1 MAARPPVKRG
11 TAIRPTRGGAARLAR
26 AAAFVAGLY
35 VVATG
40 HVGSNNVFFSGEAGP
55 YPVSVIIRPPEV
67 IPGLA
72 EIAIRVPGGD
82 VDRVTARPV
91 RWDAAPEGGAPS
103 PDEAVPVA
111 GDAELFAAELWLMT
125 VGAYRIEVAVE
136 GGRGSGEVSVPVTSV
151 MLGVRDLPP
160 GLGLVL
166 AALGLLLVAG
176 VVSITGA
183 AVRESQIPAG
193 EAADSRQRRRARI
206 AMALTAVGM
215 AGLLYLGNAWWEAVD
230 REVRSGIFERLEV
243 EGAIVRDG
251 GTPALEIAI
260 TDPAW
265 LGRNWSPLVPDH
277 GKLMHMFVVG
287 APGMGAFAHVHPVPV
302 DSSTFRVPWPGLP
315 PGEYRIY
322 GDIVQ
327 ESGFAQT
334 VVDTVTVDAAALA
347 VAEGEAAVSGEAV
360 TAPVA
365 PGAQDLRPEASGGLL
380 PDADDSAWTG
390 VPVALSGPGSEARLD
405 DGSILEWQGSQELRV
420 DEETVLAFRLWDPDE
435 KPAELEPYMGMLS
448 HAALTRDDGAVFVHL
463 HPAGTISMGSLS
475 VLAPEG
481 SPMAGGGTAAPAG
494 VVEFPF
500 AFPQPGEYTI
510 WVQVKREGRVL
521 TGAFQ
526 ATVME

>member
-1 MAARPPVKRG
+1 
-11 TAIRPTRGGAARLAR
+11 
-26 AAAFVAGLY
+26 
-35 VVATG
+35 
-40 HVGSNNVFFSGEAGP
+40 
-55 YPVSVIIRPPEV
+55 
-67 IPGLA
+67 
-72 EIAIRVPGGD
+72 
-82 VDRVTARPV
+82 
-91 RWDAAPEGGAPS
+91 
-103 PDEAVPVA
+103 
-111 GDAELFAAELWLMT
+111 MT
-125 VGAYRIEVAVE
+125 VGAYRVEVAVE
-136 GGRGSGEVSVPVTSV
+136 GSRGNGEVSIPVTSL
-151 MLGVRDLPP
+151 MLGVRDLPA
-160 GLGLVL
+160 GLGWIL

-183 AVRESQIPAG
+183 AVRESQISAG
-193 EAADSRQRRRARI
+193 AAAGSRQHRRARI

-215 AGLLYLGNAWWEAVD
+215 VGLLYVGNAWWEAVD
-230 REVRSGIFERLEV
+230 RDVRSGIFERLTV

-251 GTPALEIAI
+251 GRPSLEIAI

-265 LGRNWSPLVPDH
+265 LGRDWSPLVPDH

-287 APGMGAFAHVHPVPV
+287 APGMDAFAHVHPVPV
-302 DSSTFRVPWPGLP
+302 DSSTFRVPWPDLP

-334 VVDTVTVDAAALA
+334 VVDTITVDEEAVAAPEAQDILPEAAA
-347 VAEGEAAVSGEAV
+347 GQ
-360 TAPVA
+360 PRD
-365 PGAQDLRPEASGGLL
+365 P
-380 PDADDSAWTG
+380 DDSAWTG

-405 DGSILEWQGSQELRV
+405 DGSILEWQGDQELRV

-481 SPMAGGGTAAPAG
+481 SPMAGGGAASPTG

-526 ATVME
+526 ATVLE

>member
-1 MAARPPVKRG
+1 M
-11 TAIRPTRGGAARLAR
+11 R

-55 YPVSVIIRPPEV
+55 YPVSVVIRPPEV

-72 EIAIRVPGGD
+72 EISVRVSGGGAD
-82 VDRVTARPV
+82 LVTVRPV
-91 RWDAAPEGGAPS
+91 RWDAAPEGGAPP

-111 GDAELFAAELWLMT
+111 GDPELYAAELWLMT
-125 VGAYRIEVAVE
+125 VGAYRVEVAVE
-136 GGRGSGEVSVPVTSV
+136 GSRGSGEVSVPVTSV

-160 GLGLVL
+160 GLGWIL

-193 EAADSRQRRRARI
+193 ETAGSVRRRRARI

-215 AGLLYLGNAWWEAVD
+215 AGFLYLGNAWWEAVD
-230 REVRSGIFERLEV
+230 REVRSGIFERLAV

-251 GTPALEIAI
+251 GVPVLEIAI

-265 LGRNWSPLVPDH
+265 GGRNWSPLVPDH

-287 APGMGAFAHVHPVPV
+287 APGMDAFAHVHPVPV
-302 DSSTFRVPWPGLP
+302 DPSTFRVPWPDLP

-334 VVDTVTVDAAALA
+334 VVDTVIVDAAALA
-347 VAEGEAAVSGEAV
+347 VSEAAAREEG
-360 TAPVA
+360 VA
-365 PGAQDLRPEASGGLL
+365 GPEAQDLRSEAAAGL
-380 PDADDSAWTG
+380 PRDPDDSAWTG
-390 VPVALSGPGSEARLD
+390 VPMALSGPGSETRLD
-405 DGSILEWQGSQELRV
+405 DGSILEWQGDQELRV

-475 VLAPEG
+475 VLAPAG
-481 SPMAGGGTAAPAG
+481 SPMAGGGTDAPTG

-526 ATVME
+526 ATVLE

>member
-1 MAARPPVKRG
+1 M
-11 TAIRPTRGGAARLAR
+11 TR

-35 VVATG
+35 VVATA

-55 YPVSVIIRPPEV
+55 YPVSVVIRPPEV

-72 EIAIRVPGGD
+72 EISVRVSGGGAD
-82 VDRVTARPV
+82 LVTVRPV
-91 RWDAAPEGGAPS
+91 RWDAAPEGGAPP

-111 GDAELFAAELWLMT
+111 GDPELYAAELWLMT
-125 VGAYRIEVAVE
+125 VGAYRVEVAVE
-136 GGRGSGEVSVPVTSV
+136 GSRGGGEVSVPVTSV

-160 GLGLVL
+160 GLGWIL

-193 EAADSRQRRRARI
+193 EAAGSRRRRRARI

-230 REVRSGIFERLEV
+230 RDVRSGIFERLAV

-265 LGRNWSPLVPDH
+265 RGRNWSPLVPDH

-287 APGMGAFAHVHPVPV
+287 APGMDAFAHVHPVPV
-302 DSSTFRVPWPGLP
+302 DSATFRVPWPDLP

-334 VVDTVTVDAAALA
+334 VVDTITVDASALG
-347 VAEGEAAVSGEAV
+347 VPEEGVSVPEEAAV
-360 TAPVA
+360 APEPEDLPLREL
-365 PGAQDLRPEASGGLL
+365 PGSL

-390 VPVALSGPGSEARLD
+390 VPMALSGSGSEAPLA
-405 DGSILEWQGSQELRV
+405 DGSILEWRGDRELRV
-420 DEETVLAFRLWDPDE
+420 DEETVLSFRVWDPDE

-475 VLAPEG
+475 VLAPDG
-481 SPMAGGGTAAPAG
+481 SPMAGGGTASPTG

-526 ATVME
+526 ATVLE

>member
-1 MAARPPVKRG
+1 MAARPPV
-11 TAIRPTRGGAARLAR
+11 RPRRAARLAR
-26 AAAFVAGLY
+26 TAAFVAGLY

-40 HVGSNNVFFSGEAGP
+40 HVGSKNVFFTGEAGP
-55 YPVSVIIRPPEV
+55 YPVSVVIRPPEV
-67 IPGLA
+67 VPGLA
-72 EIAIRVPGGD
+72 EVSVRVSGGGA
-82 VDRVTARPV
+82 DRVTVRPV
-91 RWDAAPEGGAPS
+91 RWDAAPEGGAPP
-103 PDEAVPVA
+103 PDVAVPVA
-111 GDAELFAAELWLMT
+111 GDPELYAAELWLMT
-125 VGAYRIEVAVE
+125 VGAYRVEVAVE

-160 GLGLVL
+160 GLGWIL
-166 AALGLLLVAG
+166 AALALLLVAG

-183 AVRESQIPAG
+183 AVRESQVPAG
-193 EAADSRQRRRARI
+193 EAAGPRRRRRARI
-206 AMALTAVGM
+206 AMALTAVGV

-230 REVRSGIFERLEV
+230 RDVRSGIFERLAV
-243 EGAIVRDG
+243 ESAIVRDG
-251 GTPALEIAI
+251 GTPALQIAI

-265 LGRNWSPLVPDH
+265 RGRDWSPLVPDH

-287 APGMGAFAHVHPVPV
+287 APGMDAFAHVHPVPV
-302 DSSTFRVPWPGLP
+302 DPSTFRVPWPDLP

-347 VAEGEAAVSGEAV
+347 VPGEVGEGA
-360 TAPVA
+360 T
-365 PGAQDLRPEASGGLL
+365 LL

-390 VPVALSGPGSEARLD
+390 LPMALSGPGSEMRLD
-405 DGSILEWQGSQELRV
+405 DGSILEWQGDRELRV
-420 DEETVLAFRLWDPDE
+420 DEETVLSFRVWDPDE
-435 KPAELEPYMGMLS
+435 KPAELEPYMGMRS

-481 SPMAGGGTAAPAG
+481 SPMGGGGAASPTG

>member
-1 MAARPPVKRG
+1 MRRE
-11 TAIRPTRGGAARLAR
+11 RAARLPR
-26 AAAFVAGLY
+26 AAAVVVGLF

-55 YPVSVIIRPPEV
+55 YSVSVVIRSPEV

-72 EIAIRVPGGD
+72 EISVRVPGSG
-82 VDRVTARPV
+82 VDRVTVRPV
-91 RWDAAPEGGAPS
+91 RWDAAPEGGAPP

-111 GDAELFAAELWLMT
+111 GDPELYAAELWLMT
-125 VGAYRIEVAVE
+125 VGAYRVEVAVE
-136 GGRGSGEVSVPVTSV
+136 GSRGAGEVSVPVTSV

-160 GLGLVL
+160 GLGWILFAL
-166 AALGLLLVAG
+166 AMLLAAG
-176 VVSITGA
+176 VVAITGA

-193 EAADSRQRRRARI
+193 ETAGPGQRRRARI
-206 AMALTAVGM
+206 AMAVTAVGVG
-215 AGLLYLGNAWWEAVD
+215 GLLYFGNLWWEAVD
-230 REVRSGIFERLEV
+230 REIRSGIFERLAI
-243 EGAIVRDG
+243 EGAIVRHG
-251 GTPALEIAI
+251 GTPTLEIAI

-265 LGRNWSPLVPDH
+265 RGRNWTPLVPDH

-287 APGMGAFAHVHPVPV
+287 APGMDAFAHVHPVPV
-302 DSSTFRVPWPGLP
+302 DSSTFRVPWPDLP

-347 VAEGEAAVSGEAV
+347 VAGEAV
-360 TAPVA
+360 MA
-365 PGAQDLRPEASGGLL
+365 PEARVLL
-380 PDADDSAWTG
+380 PGGPADPRRDADDSAWTG
-390 VPVALSGPGSEARLD
+390 LPVALAGPGPEARLD
-405 DGSILEWQGSQELRV
+405 DGSILEWQGEQDLRV
-420 DEETVLAFRLWDPDE
+420 DEETVLSFRVWDPDE
-435 KPAELEPYMGMLS
+435 KPAELEPYMGMRS

-463 HPAGTISMGSLS
+463 HPAGTISMGSLA
-475 VLAPEG
+475 VLAPGG
-481 SPMAGGGTAAPAG
+481 SPMAGAGADVRTG

-526 ATVME
+526 ATVLE

>member
-1 MAARPPVKRG
+1 MRVRRLRG
-11 TAIRPTRGGAARLAR
+11 PLLA
-26 AAAFVAGLY
+26 AGLFL
-35 VVATG
+35 VASG
-40 HVGSNNVFFSGEAGP
+40 HVGSDNVFFSGEAGP

-72 EIAIRVPGGD
+72 DVSVRVAGEG
-82 VDRVTARPV
+82 VERVTVRPV
-91 RWDAAPEGGAPS
+91 RWDAAPEGGAPP
-103 PDEAVPVA
+103 PDVAAPVA
-111 GDAELFAAELWLMT
+111 GDPELYAAELWLMT
-125 VGAYRIEVAVE
+125 VGAYRVEVAVD
-136 GGRGSGEVSVPVTSV
+136 GSRGSGEVSVPVTSV

-160 GLGLVL
+160 GLGWIL

-193 EAADSRQRRRARI
+193 EAADPRRRRRARI
-206 AMALTAVGM
+206 AMALTAAGV
-215 AGLLYLGNAWWEAVD
+215 AGLVYLGNAWWDAVD
-230 REVRSGIFERLEV
+230 REVRGGIFERLAV
-243 EGAIVRDG
+243 EGVIVRDG
-251 GTPALEIAI
+251 GTPVLEIAI

-265 LGRNWSPLVPDH
+265 RGRGWSPLVPDH
-277 GKLMHMFVVG
+277 GKLMHLFVVG
-287 APGMGAFAHVHPVPV
+287 TGMDAFAHVHPVPV
-302 DSSTFRVPWPGLP
+302 DSFTFRVPWPDLP

-334 VVDTVTVDAAALA
+334 VVDTVTVEAAALA
-347 VAEGEAAVSGEAV
+347 ASGTEDLPVAED
-360 TAPVA
+360 P
-365 PGAQDLRPEASGGLL
+365 PGVPAGLVR
-380 PDADDSAWTG
+380 DADDSDWTG
-390 VPVALSGPGSEARLD
+390 LPAAVSGPGSEAPLA
-405 DGSILEWQGSQELRV
+405 DGSILEWQGDRELRV
-420 DEETVLAFRLWDPDE
+420 DEATVLSFRVWDPDE
-435 KPAELEPYMGMLS
+435 KPAEIEPYMGMRS

-463 HPAGTISMGSLS
+463 HPAGTISMGSLA

-481 SPMAGGGTAAPAG
+481 SPMAGAGADVRTG

-526 ATVME
+526 AHVLE

>member
-1 MAARPPVKRG
+1 MRRG
-11 TAIRPTRGGAARLAR
+11 RAARLAR

-40 HVGSNNVFFSGEAGP
+40 HVGSNNVFFAGEAGP

-72 EIAIRVPGGD
+72 EISVRVPGGG
-82 VDRVTARPV
+82 VDRVTVRPV
-91 RWDAAPEGGAPS
+91 RWDAAPEGGAPP
-103 PDEAVPVA
+103 PDEAVSVA
-111 GDAELFAAELWLMT
+111 GDPDLYAAELWLMT
-125 VGAYRIEVAVE
+125 VGAYRVEVAVE
-136 GGRGSGEVSVPVTSV
+136 GDLGAGEVSVPVTSV
-151 MLGVRDLPP
+151 MLGVRDLPA
-160 GLGLVL
+160 GLGWIL
-166 AALGLLLVAG
+166 AALALLLVAG

-193 EAADSRQRRRARI
+193 ETAGSRQRRRARI
-206 AMALTAVGM
+206 AMAATAVGV
-215 AGLLYLGNAWWEAVD
+215 AGLLYLGNLWWEAVD
-230 REVRSGIFERLEV
+230 REIRSGIFERLAV

-265 LGRNWSPLVPDH
+265 RGRNWSPLVPDH

-287 APGMGAFAHVHPVPV
+287 APGMDAFAHVHPVPV
-302 DSSTFRVPWPGLP
+302 DSSTFRVPWPDLP

-347 VAEGEAAVSGEAV
+347 VAGE
-360 TAPVA
+360 
-365 PGAQDLRPEASGGLL
+365 PGAVPEAQDVLPGSPAGLARD
-380 PDADDSAWTG
+380 PDDSAWTG
-390 VPVALSGPGSEARLD
+390 VPVALSGPGSETRLD
-405 DGSILEWQGSQELRV
+405 DGSILEWQGDQELRV

-435 KPAELEPYMGMLS
+435 KPAELEPYMGMRS
-448 HAALTRDDGAVFVHL
+448 HAALTREDGAVFVHL
-463 HPAGTISMGSLS
+463 HPAGSISMGSLA
-475 VLAPEG
+475 VLTPDG
-481 SPMAGGGTAAPAG
+481 SPMAGGGADVRTG

-526 ATVME
+526 ATVLE

>member
-1 MAARPPVKRG
+1 MRPRQ
-11 TAIRPTRGGAARLAR
+11 AIRLAR
-26 AAAFVAGLY
+26 AAAFVVGLY

-40 HVGSNNVFFSGEAGP
+40 HVGSNNVFFAGEAGP
-55 YPVSVIIRPPEV
+55 YPVSVVIRPPEV

-72 EIAIRVPGGD
+72 EISIRVPGGG
-82 VDRVTARPV
+82 VDRVTVRPV
-91 RWDAAPEGGAPS
+91 RWDAAPEGGAPP
-103 PDEAVPVA
+103 PDEAVPVV
-111 GDAELFAAELWLMT
+111 GDPELYAAELWLMT
-125 VGAYRIEVAVE
+125 VGAYRVEVAVE
-136 GGRGSGEVSVPVTSV
+136 GSRGSGEVSVPVTSV
-151 MLGVRDLPP
+151 MLGVLDLPP
-160 GLGLVL
+160 GLGWIL
-166 AALGLLLVAG
+166 AALALLLVAG
-176 VVSITGA
+176 VVAITGA

-193 EAADSRQRRRARI
+193 EAAGPRQRRRARI
-206 AMALTAVGM
+206 AMVATAIGL
-215 AGLLYLGNAWWEAVD
+215 AGLLYLGNQWWEAVD
-230 REVRSGIFERLEV
+230 RDVRSGIFERLAV

-251 GTPALEIAI
+251 GMPALEIAI

-265 LGRNWSPLVPDH
+265 RGRNWSPLVPDH

-287 APGMGAFAHVHPVPV
+287 APGMDAFAHVHPVPV
-302 DSSTFRVPWPGLP
+302 DSFTFRAPWPDLP

-334 VVDTVTVDAAALA
+334 VVDTITVGAPALAGAGEAGAVVEAQDVLPGAAA
-347 VAEGEAAVSGEAV
+347 
-360 TAPVA
+360 
-365 PGAQDLRPEASGGLL
+365 GL
-380 PDADDSAWTG
+380 PRDPDDSAWTG

-405 DGSILEWQGSQELRV
+405 DGSILEWQGEQELRV

-435 KPAELEPYMGMLS
+435 KPARLEPYMGMLS

-481 SPMAGGGTAAPAG
+481 SPMAGGGMDSPTG

-510 WVQVKREGRVL
+510 WVQVKRAGRVL

-526 ATVME
+526 ATVLE

>member
-1 MAARPPVKRG
+1 MKRG
-11 TAIRPTRGGAARLAR
+11 RTGQLTR
-26 AAAFVAGLY
+26 AAAFVVGLY

-55 YPVSVIIRPPEV
+55 YPVSVVIRPPEV

-72 EIAIRVPGGD
+72 EISVRVSGGGAD
-82 VDRVTARPV
+82 LVTVRPV
-91 RWDAAPEGGAPS
+91 RWDAAPEGGAPP

-111 GDAELFAAELWLMT
+111 GDPELYAAELWLMT
-125 VGAYRIEVAVE
+125 VGAYRVEVAVE
-136 GGRGSGEVSVPVTSV
+136 GSRGSGQVSVPVTSV

-160 GLGLVL
+160 GLGWIL

-183 AVRESQIPAG
+183 AVRESQVPAG
-193 EAADSRQRRRARI
+193 ETVGSQRRRRARI
-206 AMALTAVGM
+206 AMAATAVGV

-243 EGAIVRDG
+243 EGAMVRDG
-251 GTPALEIAI
+251 GVPALEITI

-265 LGRNWSPLVPDH
+265 GGRNWSPLVPDH

-287 APGMGAFAHVHPVPV
+287 APGMDAFAHVHPVPV
-302 DSSTFRVPWPGLP
+302 DSSTFRVPWPDLP

-334 VVDTVTVDAAALA
+334 VVDTITVDAAALG
-347 VAEGEAAVSGEAV
+347 VSEEAARQEGVA
-360 TAPVA
+360 APETEDV
-365 PGAQDLRPEASGGLL
+365 LPEATAGL
-380 PDADDSAWTG
+380 PRDPDDSAWTG
-390 VPVALSGPGSEARLD
+390 VPVALSGPGSETRLD
-405 DGSILEWQGSQELRV
+405 DGSILEWQGDRELRV

-475 VLAPEG
+475 VLAPDG
-481 SPMAGGGTAAPAG
+481 SPMPGGGTDAPTG

-526 ATVME
+526 ATVLE

>member
-1 MAARPPVKRG
+1 M
-11 TAIRPTRGGAARLAR
+11 
-26 AAAFVAGLY
+26 AGLY

-40 HVGSNNVFFSGEAGP
+40 HVGSKNVFFSGEAGP
-55 YPVSVIIRPPEV
+55 YPVSVVIRPPEV

-72 EIAIRVPGGD
+72 EVSVRVSGGGA
-82 VDRVTARPV
+82 DRVTVRPV
-91 RWDAAPEGGAPS
+91 RWDAAPEGGAPP
-103 PDEAVPVA
+103 PDIAVPVA
-111 GDAELFAAELWLMT
+111 GDPELYAAELWLMT
-125 VGAYRIEVAVE
+125 VGAYRVEVAVE
-136 GGRGSGEVSVPVTSV
+136 GTRGSGEVSVPVTSV

-160 GLGLVL
+160 GLGWIL
-166 AALGLLLVAG
+166 AALALLLVAG

-193 EAADSRQRRRARI
+193 EAAGPARRRRARI
-206 AMALTAVGM
+206 AMVLTAVGV

-230 REVRSGIFERLEV
+230 RDVRSGIFERLAV

-251 GTPALEIAI
+251 GAPALEIAI

-265 LGRNWSPLVPDH
+265 RGRDWSPLVPDH

-287 APGMGAFAHVHPVPV
+287 APGMDAFAHVHPVPV

-315 PGEYRIY
+315 PGEYRVY
-322 GDIVQ
+322 GDIVS

-334 VVDTVTVDAAALA
+334 VVDTVTVDAEALA
-347 VAEGEAAVSGEAV
+347 
-360 TAPVA
+360 APEEVRD
-365 PGAQDLRPEASGGLL
+365 GTDLLRDP
-380 PDADDSAWTG
+380 DDSAWTG
-390 VPVALSGPGSEARLD
+390 LPMAVAGPRAEAPLA
-405 DGSILEWQGSQELRV
+405 DGSILEWEGDRELRV
-420 DEETVLAFRLWDPDE
+420 DEETVLSFRVWDPDE
-435 KPAELEPYMGMLS
+435 KPAELEPYMGMRS

-481 SPMAGGGTAAPAG
+481 SPLAGGGATSPTG

-521 TGAFQ
+521 TGAFR

>member
-1 MAARPPVKRG
+1 MRSRAS
-11 TAIRPTRGGAARLAR
+11 RLTR
-26 AAAFVAGLY
+26 AAAFVVGLY

-55 YPVSVIIRPPEV
+55 YPVSVVIRPPEV

-72 EIAIRVPGGD
+72 EISVRVAGGGA
-82 VDRVTARPV
+82 DRVTVRPV
-91 RWDAAPEGGAPS
+91 RWDAAPEGGAPP

-111 GDAELFAAELWLMT
+111 GDPELYAAELWLMT
-125 VGAYRIEVAVE
+125 VGAYRVEVAVE
-136 GGRGSGEVSVPVTSV
+136 GSRGSGEVSVPVTSV

-160 GLGLVL
+160 GLGWSL

-183 AVRESQIPAG
+183 AVRESQMPAG
-193 EAADSRQRRRARI
+193 ETAGSRQRRRARI
-206 AMALTAVGM
+206 AMALTAAGM

-230 REVRSGIFERLEV
+230 RDVRSGIFERLEV

-251 GTPALEIAI
+251 GTAALEIAI

-265 LGRNWSPLVPDH
+265 GGRNWSPLVPDH
-277 GKLMHMFVVG
+277 GKLMHLFVVG
-287 APGMGAFAHVHPVPV
+287 APGMDAFAHVHPVPV
-302 DSSTFRVPWPGLP
+302 DSSTFRVPWPDLP

-334 VVDTVTVDAAALA
+334 VVDTITVDASALA
-347 VAEGEAAVSGEAV
+347 VSEGDVVE
-360 TAPVA
+360 
-365 PGAQDLRPEASGGLL
+365 AQDLRPGAPTSLSRD
-380 PDADDSAWTG
+380 PDDSAWTG
-390 VPVALSGPGSEARLD
+390 VPVALSGPGSETRLD
-405 DGSILEWQGSQELRV
+405 DGSILEWQGDQELRV
-420 DEETVLAFRLWDPDE
+420 DEETVLSFRLWDPDE

-475 VLAPEG
+475 VLAPTA
-481 SPMAGGGTAAPAG
+481 SPMADAGTDSPTG

-500 AFPQPGEYTI
+500 AFPQPGEYTV

-521 TGAFQ
+521 TGAFR
-526 ATVME
+526 ATVLE

>member
-1 MAARPPVKRG
+1 MRPGR
-11 TAIRPTRGGAARLAR
+11 AARLAR
-26 AAAFVAGLY
+26 TAAFVAGLY

-40 HVGSNNVFFSGEAGP
+40 HVGSKNVFFSGEAGP
-55 YPVSVIIRPPEV
+55 YPVSVVIRPPEV

-72 EIAIRVPGGD
+72 EVSVRVSGGGA
-82 VDRVTARPV
+82 DRVTVRPV
-91 RWDAAPEGGAPS
+91 RWDAAPEGGAPP
-103 PDEAVPVA
+103 PDVAVSVA
-111 GDAELFAAELWLMT
+111 GDPELFAAELWLMT
-125 VGAYRIEVAVE
+125 VGAYRVEVAVE
-136 GGRGSGEVSVPVTSV
+136 GARGSGEVSVPVTSV
-151 MLGVRDLPP
+151 MLGVLDLPP
-160 GLGLVL
+160 GLGWIL
-166 AALGLLLVAG
+166 AALALLLVAG

-183 AVRESQIPAG
+183 AVRESQVPAG
-193 EAADSRQRRRARI
+193 EAAGPGRRRRARI
-206 AMALTAVGM
+206 AMVLTAVGV

-230 REVRSGIFERLEV
+230 RDVRSGIFERLTV

-251 GTPALEIAI
+251 GMPALEIAI

-265 LGRNWSPLVPDH
+265 RGRDWSPLVPDH

-287 APGMGAFAHVHPVPV
+287 APGMDAFAHVHPVPV
-302 DSSTFRVPWPGLP
+302 DSSTFRVPWPDLP

-347 VAEGEAAVSGEAV
+347 IDGEV
-360 TAPVA
+360 
-365 PGAQDLRPEASGGLL
+365 GAGATLL

-390 VPVALSGPGSEARLD
+390 LPMAIAGPRSEAPLA
-405 DGSILEWQGSQELRV
+405 DGSILEWQGDHDLRV
-420 DEETVLAFRLWDPDE
+420 DEETILTFRVWDPDE
-435 KPAELEPYMGMLS
+435 KPADLEPYMGMRS

-481 SPMAGGGTAAPAG
+481 SPMGEGSPMAGGGAASPAG

-526 ATVME
+526 ATVTE

>member
-1 MAARPPVKRG
+1 
-11 TAIRPTRGGAARLAR
+11 L
-26 AAAFVAGLY
+26 VAGLY

-40 HVGSNNVFFSGEAGP
+40 HVGSRNVFFTGEAGP
-55 YPVSVIIRPPEV
+55 WPVSVVIRPPEV

-72 EIAIRVPGGD
+72 EVSVRVSGGGA
-82 VDRVTARPV
+82 DRVTVRPV
-91 RWDAAPEGGAPS
+91 RWDAAPEGGAPP
-103 PDEAVPVA
+103 PDIAVPVA
-111 GDAELFAAELWLMT
+111 GDPELYAAELWLMT
-125 VGAYRIEVAVE
+125 VGAYRVEVAVE
-136 GGRGSGEVSVPVTSV
+136 GARGSGEVSVPVTSV

-160 GLGLVL
+160 GLGWIL
-166 AALGLLLVAG
+166 AALALLLVAG

-193 EAADSRQRRRARI
+193 ESAGPGRRRRARI
-206 AMALTAVGM
+206 AMALTAVGV

-230 REVRSGIFERLEV
+230 RDVRCGVFERLAV

-265 LGRNWSPLVPDH
+265 RGRDWSPLAPDH

-287 APGMGAFAHVHPVPV
+287 APGMDAFAHVHPVPV
-302 DSSTFRVPWPGLP
+302 DSSTFRVPWPDLP

-322 GDIVQ
+322 GDIVH

-347 VAEGEAAVSGEAV
+347 IGGEAGESA
-360 TAPVA
+360 T
-365 PGAQDLRPEASGGLL
+365 LR

-390 VPVALSGPGSEARLD
+390 LPMAVAGPRAEAPLA
-405 DGSILEWQGSQELRV
+405 DGSILEWQGDRELRV
-420 DEETVLAFRLWDPDE
+420 DEETVLSFRVWDPDE
-435 KPAELEPYMGMLS
+435 KPADLEPYMGMRS

-475 VLAPEG
+475 VLAPGG
-481 SPMAGGGTAAPAG
+481 SPMARGGAPSPTG

>member
-1 MAARPPVKRG
+1 M
-11 TAIRPTRGGAARLAR
+11 
-26 AAAFVAGLY
+26 
-35 VVATG
+35 
-40 HVGSNNVFFSGEAGP
+40 
-55 YPVSVIIRPPEV
+55 
-67 IPGLA
+67 
-72 EIAIRVPGGD
+72 
-82 VDRVTARPV
+82 
-91 RWDAAPEGGAPS
+91 
-103 PDEAVPVA
+103 
-111 GDAELFAAELWLMT
+111 
-125 VGAYRIEVAVE
+125 
-136 GGRGSGEVSVPVTSV
+136 
-151 MLGVRDLPP
+151 
-160 GLGLVL
+160 
-166 AALGLLLVAG
+166 
-176 VVSITGA
+176 
-183 AVRESQIPAG
+183 PAG
-193 EAADSRQRRRARI
+193 ETAGSRQRRRARI

-251 GTPALEIAI
+251 GRPALEIAI

-265 LGRNWSPLVPDH
+265 GGRNWSPLVPDH

-287 APGMGAFAHVHPVPV
+287 APGMDAFAHVHPVPV
-302 DSSTFRVPWPGLP
+302 DSSTFRVPWPDLP

-334 VVDTVTVDAAALA
+334 VVDSVIVDAAALA
-347 VAEGEAAVSGEAV
+347 VSEAA
-360 TAPVA
+360 APEEGVA
-365 PGAQDLRPEASGGLL
+365 APEAEDLQPREPAGL
-380 PDADDSAWTG
+380 PQDPDDSAWTG
-390 VPVALSGPGSEARLD
+390 VPVVLSGPGSEARLD
-405 DGSILEWQGSQELRV
+405 DGSILEWQGNQELRV

-475 VLAPEG
+475 VLAPDG
-481 SPMAGGGTAAPAG
+481 SPMADGGTDAPTG

-526 ATVME
+526 ATVLE

>member
-1 MAARPPVKRG
+1 MRPGRATRLTRGQTVRG
-11 TAIRPTRGGAARLAR
+11 TRGRVARLTR
-26 AAAFVAGLY
+26 AAAFVVGLY

-55 YPVSVIIRPPEV
+55 YPVSVVIRPPEV

-72 EIAIRVPGGD
+72 EISVRVSGGGAE
-82 VDRVTARPV
+82 RVTVRPV
-91 RWDAAPEGGAPS
+91 RWDAAPEGGAPP
-103 PDEAVPVA
+103 PDVAVPVA
-111 GDAELFAAELWLMT
+111 GDPELYAAELWLMT
-125 VGAYRIEVAVE
+125 VGAYRIEIAVE
-136 GGRGSGEVSVPVTSV
+136 GSRGSGEVSVPVTSV

-160 GLGLVL
+160 GLGWIL

-193 EAADSRQRRRARI
+193 EEAGPKRRRRARI
-206 AMALTAVGM
+206 AMAFTAVGV
-215 AGLLYLGNAWWEAVD
+215 AGLLYLGNAWWESVD
-230 REVRSGIFERLEV
+230 RDVRSGIFERLAV
-243 EGAIVRDG
+243 EGALVRDG
-251 GTPALEIAI
+251 GRPALEIAI
-260 TDPAW
+260 IDPAW
-265 LGRNWSPLVPDH
+265 RGRNWSPLVPDH
-277 GKLMHMFVVG
+277 GKLMHLFVVG
-287 APGMGAFAHVHPVPV
+287 APGMDAFAHIHPVPV
-302 DSSTFRVPWPGLP
+302 DSSTFRVPWPDLP
-315 PGEYRIY
+315 AGEYRIY

-334 VVDTVTVDAAALA
+334 VVDTVIVDPAALA
-347 VAEGEAAVSGEAV
+347 ISAAAPEEG
-360 TAPVA
+360 VA
-365 PGAQDLRPEASGGLL
+365 PPEAQALRPREPAGLQGD
-380 PDADDSAWTG
+380 PDDSAWTG

-405 DGSILEWQGSQELRV
+405 DGSILEWQGNQELRV

-475 VLAPEG
+475 VLAPDG
-481 SPMAGGGTAAPAG
+481 SPMAGGGTDAPTG

-510 WVQVKREGRVL
+510 WVQVKRDGRVL

-526 ATVME
+526 ATVLE

>member
-1 MAARPPVKRG
+1 MRPGR
-11 TAIRPTRGGAARLAR
+11 AARLAR
-26 AAAFVAGLY
+26 TAAFVAGLY

-40 HVGSNNVFFSGEAGP
+40 HVGSKNVFFSGEAGP
-55 YPVSVIIRPPEV
+55 YPVSVVIRPPEV

-72 EIAIRVPGGD
+72 EVSVRVSGGD
-82 VDRVTARPV
+82 ADRVTVRPV
-91 RWDAAPEGGAPS
+91 RWDAAREGGAPP
-103 PDEAVPVA
+103 PDVAVPVA
-111 GDAELFAAELWLMT
+111 GDPELYAAELWLMT
-125 VGAYRIEVAVE
+125 VGAYRVEVAVE
-136 GGRGSGEVSVPVTSV
+136 GARGSGEVSVPVTSV

-160 GLGLVL
+160 GLGWIL
-166 AALGLLLVAG
+166 AALALLLVAG

-193 EAADSRQRRRARI
+193 EAAGPGRRRRARI
-206 AMALTAVGM
+206 AMALTAVGV

-230 REVRSGIFERLEV
+230 RDVRSGIFERLAV

-251 GTPALEIAI
+251 GTPALEITI

-265 LGRNWSPLVPDH
+265 RGRDWSPLVPDH
-277 GKLMHMFVVG
+277 GKLMHLFVVG
-287 APGMGAFAHVHPVPV
+287 APGMDAFAHVHPVPV
-302 DSSTFRVPWPGLP
+302 DPSTFRVPWPDLP
-315 PGEYRIY
+315 AGEYRIY

-347 VAEGEAAVSGEAV
+347 VPPEVGEEVGEGA
-360 TAPVA
+360 
-365 PGAQDLRPEASGGLL
+365 DLL
-380 PDADDSAWTG
+380 PDPDDSAWTG
-390 VPVALSGPGSEARLD
+390 LPMALAGPRSEAPLA
-405 DGSILEWQGSQELRV
+405 DGSILEWQGDRELRV
-420 DEETVLAFRLWDPDE
+420 DEETVLSFRVWDPDE
-435 KPAELEPYMGMLS
+435 KPAELEPYMGMRS

>member
-1 MAARPPVKRG
+1 MRRG
-11 TAIRPTRGGAARLAR
+11 RGVRPTRGRAARLTR
-26 AAAFVAGLY
+26 AVAFVAGLY
-35 VVATG
+35 VVATA
-40 HVGSNNVFFSGEAGP
+40 HVGSNNVFFAGEAGP

-72 EIAIRVPGGD
+72 EISVRVAGGGAD
-82 VDRVTARPV
+82 LVTVRPV
-91 RWDAAPEGGAPS
+91 RWDAAPEGGAPP

-111 GDAELFAAELWLMT
+111 GDPELYAAELWLMT
-125 VGAYRIEVAVE
+125 VGAYRVEVAVE
-136 GGRGSGEVSVPVTSV
+136 GSRGSGQVSVPVTSV

-160 GLGLVL
+160 GLGWVL

-176 VVSITGA
+176 IVSITGA

-193 EAADSRQRRRARI
+193 EAAGSRQRRRARI

-215 AGLLYLGNAWWEAVD
+215 AGFLYLGNAWWEAVD

-251 GTPALEIAI
+251 GVPTLEIAI

-265 LGRNWSPLVPDH
+265 GGRNWSPLVPDH

-287 APGMGAFAHVHPVPV
+287 APGMDAFAHVHPVPV
-302 DSSTFRVPWPGLP
+302 DSSTFRVPWPDLP

-334 VVDTVTVDAAALA
+334 VVDTITVDATALA
-347 VAEGEAAVSGEAV
+347 VAGEAGAVRE
-360 TAPVA
+360 
-365 PGAQDLRPEASGGLL
+365 AQDALPEAAAGL
-380 PDADDSAWTG
+380 PRDPDDSAWTG
-390 VPVALSGPGSEARLD
+390 VPVALAGPRSEARLD
-405 DGSILEWQGSQELRV
+405 DGSILEWQGDQDLRV

-475 VLAPEG
+475 VLAPDG
-481 SPMAGGGTAAPAG
+481 SPIADGGTDAPTG

-500 AFPQPGEYTI
+500 AFPQAGEYTI

-526 ATVME
+526 ATVLE